1 MKKILLICLMVST
14 VLSHETYKEIKIND
28 VNPLLVNRLKFLN
41 LDMDHVHMESDKSI
55 KFVVDMHDLKK
66 LELNNVKYEILH
78 DDLEEFYRSRL
89 TNDMESR
96 DFEYGS
102 MGGYYTFNEI
112 VENLDELAQDYPNLV
127 AQKISIGETL
137 EGRQIWAIKM
147 SDNPNID
154 EDEPEVLYTGLHHSR
169 EPMSYMN
176 WLVENYDTDP
186 IAKNILD
193 QRELWFIPALN
204 PDGLV
209 YNQQISPN
217 GGALQRKNR
226 KETCN
231 GGVDG
236 VDLNRNYG
244 YAWNCQGNFLG
255 NQCESSG
262 SSGDGCDETYRGTFA
277 FSEPETQAMRNFVEE
292 HDFPVAFNYHS
303 YSNLLLY
310 PFGYTYNNPMNQDD
324 LNTFD
329 QIGQELVSENGYYLG
344 TGVDILY
351 PVNGEACDWMYGSH
365 GIFAYTPEVGSSQD
379 GFWPATS
386 RIIPLC
392 EENLYANQY
401 LALVAGPS
409 YASNAFVDEENFVQG
424 SDYSM
429 YLSVNNFGL
438 SDASG
443 NVFIQINSSENII
456 FSETEIILSNF
467 ESGES
472 INFGALNFSVSN
484 SAISGTIEEILINIY
499 DENGATTTNSVNLLI
514 GDPEVFVEQDFE
526 SNDNWIV
533 GSPSDDATAGIWE
546 RAVPNPTYDDN
557 GVIIQPDFDH
567 TPTGQYCYVTGNNVS
582 NNNGEFGFGDVDGG
596 STTLS
601 SQIYD
606 LSDYSTAVVSY
617 WRWFVNNAAGGANP
631 GNDVWRVDI
640 SNDGGIN
647 WIELELTNQN
657 SNQWTRKVH
666 ILDENFI
673 ELTNQMQIRFIAED
687 ISYPGDAGSG
697 GSIIEAA
704 VDDFKILVFNDALS
718 GDVNYDGDLNVLD
731 VVVIV
736 GMILGNQDSDLIADI
751 NQDGGLNI
759 QDIILLMNII
769 LSTD

>member
-1 MKKILLICLMVST
+1 MVST

-169 EPMSYMN
+169 EPMSYMNLFYYMN

-582 NNNGEFGFGDVDGG
+582 NNNSEFGFGDVDGG